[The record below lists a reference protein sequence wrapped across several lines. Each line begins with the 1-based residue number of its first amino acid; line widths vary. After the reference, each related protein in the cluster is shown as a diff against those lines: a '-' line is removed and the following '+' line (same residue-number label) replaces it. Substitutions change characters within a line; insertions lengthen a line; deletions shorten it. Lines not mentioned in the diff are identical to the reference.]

1 MNTAYVI
8 TSLAGHPT
16 RRLPFDSLY
25 NNVKRIPPG
34 ANAILDGCRF
44 KCNFDWLKE
53 SSKSGATLRDCF
65 LDTLNALVAGKEPH
79 VYLSGGLD
87 SANIVAGLKVLGKSF
102 TAHHFKT
109 SQAACQNVSNQERLL
124 GFNLNIVD
132 GFNKKLVNLSS
143 PVSRSW
149 SGIMTGCRP
158 RNPIQLDQSWHSN
171 DSNIFLHGQNADAL
185 LTVHDSVISPF
196 AIIQRRGLKKN
207 LHALWSRLF
216 LTSAA
221 ISAVSHLGVSAR
233 EQYVK
238 GLVYPGTDSA
248 IPFLVKQ
255 DRGAQILQMREAKK
269 NSYFGPNYHVGKDK
283 LESFD
288 VKLVRWLEY
297 ASHAQEAAMFQGKS
311 YVYSSGAMFPHL
323 LSASLPITSIM
334 RPKTAALNLY
344 RDLTGQKYESVVVT
358 GANKVS
364 EGKGLPRDPNE
375 GIHLRSAI
383 SLVNWDLISDV
394 LEPWG
399 RDYIWAL
406 KKEMDYECRE
416 NPRHFGL
423 WDGLGVLISLTE
435 CLRNE

>member
-1 MNTAYVI
+1 MNTDYVI
-8 TSLAGHPT
+8 NSLTGHPT

-25 NNVKRIPPG
+25 NNLKRIPPG
-34 ANAILDGCRF
+34 ANAILNGCSI

-53 SSKSGATLRDCF
+53 RSNSDTTLQDSF
-65 LDTLNALVAGKEPH
+65 LDTLNVLVAGKKPH

-87 SANIVAGLKVLGKSF
+87 SANIVAGLKLLGKSF

-109 SQAACQNVSNQERLL
+109 SQAACKNVLNQQRLL
-124 GFNLNIVD
+124 GFKLNIVD

-143 PVSRSW
+143 PASRSW
-149 SGIMTGCRP
+149 SGVITGCRP

-196 AIIQRRGLKKN
+196 SMIQRRGVKKN

-216 LTSAA
+216 LTSSAT
-221 ISAVSHLGVSAR
+221 SAVSHLGVSAR

-269 NSYFGPNYHVGKDK
+269 NSYFGSTCHVGKDK

-344 RDLTGQKYESVVVT
+344 RDLTGQKYESIVVT

-375 GIHLRSAI
+375 EIHLRKAI

-406 KKEMDYECRE
+406 KKEMDHECRE
-416 NPRHFGL
+416 NPQNFGL